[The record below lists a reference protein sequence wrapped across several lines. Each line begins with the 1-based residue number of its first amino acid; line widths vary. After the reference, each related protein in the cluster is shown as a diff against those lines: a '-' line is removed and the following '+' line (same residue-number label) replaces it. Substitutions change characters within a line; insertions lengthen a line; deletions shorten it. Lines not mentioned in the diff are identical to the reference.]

1 MYECFVC
8 TYSCALCSYL
18 VPVEDFEY
26 SGTGVMN
33 DCEPPCQCGETKPGS
48 SRATGTL
55 NC

>member
-26 SGTGVMN
+26 SGTGDKVIYQSPSEN
-33 DCEPPCQCGETKPGS
+33 SFVKEG
-48 SRATGTL
+48 GTIKLML
-55 NC
+55 N